1 MILWLIKY
9 NFTYANDSYDLFLL
23 RNKSSLQTFDRS
35 AATYPYKNVA
45 VVSTNLVISLPCKWR
60 RIVDAY
66 PPNCTAPPSLDLSSF
81 RVCKHELGH
90 CKCTRRSD
98 VCVKV
103 VTFGVSLTS
112 PRLGR
117 VVGRVLHTLA
127 LEAGRTQRSFSK
139 LHLHPLSSL
148 QPLVCLFT
156 LFAWYKVFFFL
167 YYLWTDANFVVFSSV
182 RNVHITVCRN
192 ACVST
197 NSARQQRAPLI
208 NFVSTLSFLQ

>member
-1 MILWLIKY
+1 MIRMIYSFFVIK
-9 NFTYANDSYDLFLL
+9 AHCRPSIGRQLL
-23 RNKSSLQTFDRS
+23 THIRTW
-35 AATYPYKNVA
+35 YKNVA

-117 VVGRVLHTLA
+117 VVGRILHTLA

-156 LFAWYKVFFFL
+156 LFAWYKVFFFYIICEL
-167 YYLWTDANFVVFSSV
+167 M
-182 RNVHITVCRN
+182 
-192 ACVST
+192 
-197 NSARQQRAPLI
+197 LI
-208 NFVSTLSFLQ
+208 LSCSFLYEMSISLSAGMLVSVQIVRDNKERHL